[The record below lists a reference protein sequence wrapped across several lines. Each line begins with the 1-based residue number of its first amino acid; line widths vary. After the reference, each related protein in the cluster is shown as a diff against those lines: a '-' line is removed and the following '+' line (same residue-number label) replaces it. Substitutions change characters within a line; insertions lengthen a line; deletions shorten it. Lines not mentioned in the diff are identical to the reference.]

1 MARST
6 DHVRLSAGVLLLL
19 GAAAA
24 PAGAQISGSLFE
36 RLNLDRLKLTAI
48 GASYGAI
55 NPSAMEATQSYS
67 IFADYGEVVEKWR
80 VVFSATYWDSRFDD
94 DVVREFTDKFR
105 EAIIDPAADDTLR
118 EADIAVSDI
127 AVVADLRFAPLRA
140 RMFRPYIGG
149 GFGFHVLNAEGRY
162 ISNTLVEQSLDNI
175 AAGFAG
181 VVGLDA
187 VLFRRVTA
195 GVQVRYDLLSGTRY
209 GSLRVTG
216 SYLFDRTPVV
226 R

>member
-1 MARST
+1 MARSI
-6 DHVRLSAGVLLLL
+6 DRVRLLAGLFLI
-19 GAAAA
+19 AALAA
-24 PAGAQISGSLFE
+24 PAGAQIKGSLFE
-36 RLNLDRLKLTAI
+36 RLNLDHLKLTAI
-48 GASYGAI
+48 GMSYGAI
-55 NPSAMEATQSYS
+55 NPSQMEATQSYS
-67 IFADYGEVVEKWR
+67 VFADYGEVVEKWR
-80 VVFSATYWDSRFDD
+80 VVFSATYWDSRYDEG
-94 DVVREFTDKFR
+94 VVREMTDKFR
-105 EAIIDPAADDTLR
+105 EAIVDPSLDDTLSI
-118 EADIAVSDI
+118 AGIAVSDI
-127 AVVADLRFAPLRA
+127 AIVADLRFAPLRSS
-140 RMFRPYIGG
+140 MFRPYIGG

-216 SYLFDRTPVV
+216 SYLFDRTPTQ
-226 R
+226 